1 MNRKTFLS
9 TLGAIF
15 AAPFAVR
22 AKEKPK
28 EYNFG
33 GAGIHP
39 VVNIP
44 TGTRDLKPE
53 DFIISPNLKMNHFKK
68 NSDTEYEFII
78 E

>member
-28 EYNFG
+28 EY
-33 GAGIHP
+33 
-39 VVNIP
+39 
-44 TGTRDLKPE
+44 LKPE
-53 DFIISPNLKMNHFKK
+53 DFIMSPNLKITHFKK